1 MTEQR
6 ARGYPGA
13 QSAVALSDCYLPE
26 NRWDA
31 SFCRFLLQYTHKH
44 TQKQRFVWQA
54 VDLQPSIPGARLRG
68 FMQGKASFAPQLHS
82 TPGAISWSSLRA
94 SRTTGCCENPMPE
107 YQWALQEIAA
117 SFAVMQRNL
126 ASTSNNSLYKTAN
139 MGSQEPCC
147 FGCIYGEGEHLQGL
161 EESYQHLGMRKK
173 KINQGC

>member
-31 SFCRFLLQYTHKH
+31 SFCRFLLQYAHKH
-44 TQKQRFVWQA
+44 TKICVASSGPPTIHPWGKA
-54 VDLQPSIPGARLRG
+54 PW

-82 TPGAISWSSLRA
+82 TPEAISWSSLGA

-117 SFAVMQRNL
+117 SFADMQRNL

>member
-1 MTEQR
+1 MRCQ
-6 ARGYPGA
+6 
-13 QSAVALSDCYLPE
+13 
-26 NRWDA
+26 
-31 SFCRFLLQYTHKH
+31 LLQISVTVRSQTHKDLCG
-44 TQKQRFVWQA
+44 KQRTSNHPSLGQGS
-54 VDLQPSIPGARLRG
+54 VDSCRERRAL
-68 FMQGKASFAPQLHS
+68 LHS
-82 TPGAISWSSLRA
+82 TPGAISWSSLGA

-173 KINQGC
+173 KK